1 MLIRHD
7 RAMLA
12 ITVMLDVAFHAGR
25 ANTVSATD
33 IAERIGCARRG
44 LEPLLQ
50 SLTRANLLES
60 VRGPRGGYRLA
71 RPPRAVC
78 LLDIA
83 TVAIA
88 GSEAEATEGPSG
100 ALQIEV
106 IDRLW
111 EELDLELRTRL
122 AALTVED
129 LLKRAGAAGLRRPAS
144 DPITYAI

>member
-60 VRGPRGGYRLA
+60 IRGPRGGYRLA
-71 RPPRAVC
+71 APARAIR
-78 LLDIA
+78 LLDVA
-83 TVAIA
+83 AVAIA
-88 GSEAEATEGPSG
+88 GGDAEPTEGPVG
-100 ALQIEV
+100 ALQAAV
-106 IDRLW
+106 IDPLW
-111 EELDLELRTRL
+111 EELDQEIRGRL
-122 AALTVED
+122 AGVTVED
-129 LLKRAGAAGLRRPAS
+129 LLKRAARAGLCRPAS
-144 DPITYAI
+144 DPITYVI